1 MGWSARKSLAFGPL
15 RVNLSRS
22 GIGLS
27 AGVRGA
33 RVSVGPRGTYVSFGA
48 GGFRYQHKLGD
59 SRHQQAPAHTA
70 HGAPAPSPTGQ
81 IATASAATLAQIAPD
96 AALEEVRKRIT
107 RTNLFK
113 VYAWS
118 AVIFLLWLVTS
129 PFLLFWLAVVALT
142 GIFVYRW
149 DRERRTAR
157 IFYDVDNDEIV
168 GRLALCDAVGESLAS
183 ARSLWR
189 IHSSNRTDQS
199 KYHAGANTLIER
211 HPTRCAPGSIKGLD
225 LNIEAW
231 AISVG
236 SQEFLLLPD
245 RLLVREGKQL
255 AAVPYER
262 LSAAHRSTSFVED
275 GPVPPDAK
283 NIGTTWRFVNK
294 SGGPD
299 LRFNNNRQLPVLE
312 YGELAL
318 QSGSGLNTLF
328 QASTP
333 AATWHAAN
341 ALQEIAR
348 ITSSPAGYA
357 QQAHQPVAVPP
368 SGTIPM
374 PAAPSPEPPRSRE
387 PVAPFVPSPPVPT
400 APTRSS
406 RRFVGPN
413 EAISIAGRNI
423 ARPLTFVAATTAG
436 ADASTIVTSLP
447 VGDARHAGPL
457 PYWPSYSESD
467 PDQRAR
473 YLDWMAGGRTDPNI
487 ELGYVFIFFYGLEWR
502 ALRDAADVVICCGEV
517 RRLLAIHGRRSAS
530 FRGYASEFLVF
541 AGLARLES
549 ADEEELDRSLGTL
562 FQDSSSAVAAVL
574 AWYHRRGRPL
584 PDRYAMRVAAS
595 MDDAKRGV
603 VVKRAEQE
611 LAHLFAARYRE
622 AAGDGIL
629 LVPAKKELTLE
640 YRPGSATWQRTGAKI
655 TFALP
660 DILRRPSQFVPLVR
674 IWNQCVDD
682 LRKATRLKEK
692 HDGALSAEA
701 WAALPEELR
710 EQYDHPHQE
719 RWDAFV
725 AAAPKLGGFRLV
737 SAGDLAA
744 LGGVAKTEKISAAQL
759 RKVAETGAELGYA
772 VEPDPR
778 AQRKGARWRDEL
790 LVWQA
795 QDSSCPDL
803 KLYGPA
809 FVLLSL
815 AMQVA
820 MADGTLMD
828 EEAYI
833 VISML
838 SNTFSLDESLR
849 TRFVALQHLLTRQ
862 PVRAATLAKKLQST
876 RTRDDL
882 LKVGRVLAS
891 VAAADGVITDK
902 EHQTLRSLYKAL
914 GLSAADLA
922 AAIAASGARLAS
934 DAAVEIRA
942 ASSAEAGEQLP
953 KAPGKDRLVE
963 LDQNAIAAILAD
975 TRDVAAMLADVFD
988 KEEEE
993 DLPVPAGGEP
1003 MAQVTRD
1010 VVPAEVANLA
1020 TGLDVRYHGVLAEL
1034 ISRPTWSGADVRAL
1048 AKKRNLMPGAIVE
1061 TINTWSDEVYGEF
1074 LIEDAEPWQI
1084 RADILRRQ
1092 SA

>member
-1 MGWSARKSLAFGPL
+1 MGWSARKSLTFGPL

-59 SRHQQAPAHTA
+59 SRHQQATAHTTV
-70 HGAPAPSPTGQ
+70 GAPAPSAMGQ

-118 AVIFLLWLVTS
+118 AVIFLLWLVSS
-129 PFLLFWLAVVALT
+129 PFLLFWLAVVALA

-149 DRERRTAR
+149 DKDRRTAR

-168 GRLALCDAVGESLAS
+168 GRLALCNAVGESLAS

-189 IHSSNRTDQS
+189 IHSSNRTNQS

-225 LNIEAW
+225 LNIEPW

-236 SQEFLLLPD
+236 SQEFLFLPD

-255 AAVPYER
+255 AAVPYEW

-318 QSGSGLNTLF
+318 QSGSGMNTLL

-341 ALQEIAR
+341 ALHEIAR
-348 ITSSPAGYA
+348 VASAPAGYV
-357 QQAHQPVAVPP
+357 QQAQHAYQPMPAPP

-374 PAAPSPEPPRSRE
+374 PVVPSPEPPRSRE
-387 PVAPFVPSPPVPT
+387 PVAPFVPSPP

-413 EAISIAGRNI
+413 ETISIAGRNI

-447 VGDARHAGPL
+447 VGDARRAAPL

-487 ELGYVFIFFYGLEWR
+487 EIGYVFILFYGLEWR
-502 ALRDAADVVICCGEV
+502 ALRDAADIVICCGEV
-517 RRLLAIHGRRSAS
+517 RRLLAIHGQRSAS

-541 AGLARLES
+541 AELARLES
-549 ADEEELDRSLGTL
+549 ADEQELDRSVGSL
-562 FQDSSSAVAAVL
+562 FKDSSSAVAAVL
-574 AWYHRRGRPL
+574 AWYHGRGRPL
-584 PDRYAMRVAAS
+584 PERYAMRIAAS
-595 MDDAKRGV
+595 MEDAKRGV
-603 VVKRAEQE
+603 VVKRAGKE

-622 AAGDGIL
+622 AAGDGIV
-629 LVPAKKELTLE
+629 LVPAKKELVLE
-640 YRPGSATWQRTGAKI
+640 YRPASATWQRAGAKV
-655 TFALP
+655 TYTLP
-660 DILRRPSQFVPLVR
+660 DILRRPGQFAPLVR

-692 HDGALSAEA
+692 HDGVLSAEA
-701 WAALPEELR
+701 WAALPAELR

-719 RWDAFV
+719 RWDTLV

-737 SAGDLAA
+737 SAGELAA
-744 LGGVAKTEKISAAQL
+744 LGGLSKTETISAAQL
-759 RKVAETGAELGYA
+759 RKVAETGAALGYA
-772 VEPDPR
+772 LEPDPR

-790 LVWQA
+790 LVWQT
-795 QDSSCPDL
+795 QDASCPDL

-828 EEAYI
+828 EEAYV
-833 VISML
+833 VIAML
-838 SNTFSLDESLR
+838 SNTFNLDESLR

-862 PVRAATLAKKLQST
+862 PVRAAALAKKLEST
-876 RTRDDL
+876 RTREEL
-882 LKVGRVLAS
+882 LKVGRVLAA

-922 AAIAASGARLAS
+922 GAIAASGARLAS
-934 DAAVEIRA
+934 DTAVEVRA
-942 ASSAEAGEQLP
+942 ASPTEAGEPLP

-963 LDQNAIAAILAD
+963 LDQTAIAAILAD

-988 KEEEE
+988 QEEEE
-993 DLPVPAGGEP
+993 DPVPTGVEP
-1003 MAQVTRD
+1003 LAPVVRE
-1010 VVPAEVANLA
+1010 VVPPEIATLA

-1034 ISRPTWSGADVRAL
+1034 ISRPTWSGADVRTL

-1074 LIEDAEPWQI
+1074 LIDDAEPWQI